1 VRNLHDKITLI
12 RYRLNGAEHV
22 ARGRAAWALQQ
33 LIAAGEKGCTPIDQP
48 APRWSHYTWLL
59 RGDGIVI
66 DTIHESHG
74 GAYAGHHAR
83 YVLRSVI
90 DVIEIQT
97 AADGQAVAA

>member
-1 VRNLHDKITLI
+1 MSNQSDKITLL

-33 LIAAGEKGCTPIDQP
+33 LIAAGAKGCTPIDQP

-59 RGDGIVI
+59 RRDGVAIE
-66 DTIHESHG
+66 TIHESHG

-83 YVLRSVI
+83 YRLNSDI
-90 DVIEIQT
+90 QVIETQT
-97 AADGQAVAA
+97 ARDAQRVAA